1 MYQNLKGEQT
11 MKIKIVGKN
20 ITVTEGI
27 RTKITEKL
35 SKLDRYDFLK
45 ENAEVNVLIRTVKND
60 QIIEVTIPL
69 DNKKMIR
76 AEKRSNDLY
85 AAVDLVEETLAKQI
99 RRMKEKVKNKKKTVS
114 HYDILEESTEKISI
128 KQKNI
133 QLDCLTVAEAID
145 DMESLDHD
153 FHLFMNVKTGTPSV
167 VYRRKEGGYGVIAA
181 MEE

>member
-1 MYQNLKGEQT
+1 

-99 RRMKEKVKNKKKTVS
+99 RRMKEKVKDKKKTVS
-114 HYDILEESTEKISI
+114 HYDIPEESAEKVSI

-133 QLDCLTVAEAID
+133 PLDCLTVAEAID

>member
-20 ITVTEGI
+20 IAVTEGI

-45 ENAEVNVLIRTVKND
+45 ENAEV
-60 QIIEVTIPL
+60 TIPL
-69 DNKKMIR
+69 ENKKMIR

-85 AAVDLVEETLAKQI
+85 AAVALVEETLAKQI
-99 RRMKEKVKNKKKTVS
+99 RRMKEKVKDKKKTVS

-167 VYRRKEGGYGVIAA
+167 VYRRKKGDYGVIAA

>member
-1 MYQNLKGEQT
+1 
-11 MKIKIVGKN
+11 
-20 ITVTEGI
+20 
-27 RTKITEKL
+27 
-35 SKLDRYDFLK
+35 
-45 ENAEVNVLIRTVKND
+45 
-60 QIIEVTIPL
+60 
-69 DNKKMIR
+69 MIR

-99 RRMKEKVKNKKKTVS
+99 RRMKEKVKDKKKTVS

-167 VYRRKEGGYGVIAA
+167 VYCRKEGGYGVIAA